1 MTRLEA
7 EAFLAIIQYG
17 SITAAAEKLYVTQ
30 PALSRRIRAMEQE
43 LGYDLLVRGK
53 GIRSVCLTQQGQA
66 FVPVAER
73 FCKLYRQAEAIAKDN
88 QKPLLNLASVGSVST
103 CVLPPV
109 LHNFLALKKYN
120 LCFHNYL
127 SFEAYRRIENG
138 MADLAL
144 ISNHRYAKDVITLP
158 AFREPFVLLCGANCK
173 VGKAPTPTQLNPA
186 NEVRLPWSP
195 EYDIWHERWFDA
207 AIEPNV
213 TLDHMPLLKDFLTG
227 ENWAVVPL
235 TVARRMENSQIFSYP
250 LRQGPEDR
258 IIYYLV
264 PQRPKEGPIHDF
276 LKLLHQELLLFD
288 GVESFLA
295 KGLTE

>member
-1 MTRLEA
+1 
-7 EAFLAIIQYG
+7 
-17 SITAAAEKLYVTQ
+17 
-30 PALSRRIRAMEQE
+30 
-43 LGYDLLVRGK
+43 
-53 GIRSVCLTQQGQA
+53 
-66 FVPVAER
+66 
-73 FCKLYRQAEAIAKDN
+73 
-88 QKPLLNLASVGSVST
+88 
-103 CVLPPV
+103 
-109 LHNFLALKKYN
+109 
-120 LCFHNYL
+120 
-127 SFEAYRRIENG
+127 

-158 AFREPFVLLCGANCK
+158 AFREPFVLLCGADCK
-173 VGKAPTPTQLNPA
+173 VGKAPNPTQLNPA

-207 AIEPNV
+207 SIEPNV

-235 TVARRMENSQIFSYP
+235 TVARRMENSRIFSYP
-250 LRQGPEDR
+250 LRQGPEER

-276 LKLLHQELLLFD
+276 LKLLHQELLLFA

-295 KGLTE
+295 KGLAQ